1 MPERNLESARQAYR
15 NKDAEASKQ
24 AHHHG
29 TMEKHSPSGEWIK
42 NVVYGGLD
50 GIITTFAVV
59 AGSVGAGLSRQV
71 LLILGFSSLVADA
84 FSMGMGDALS
94 TKAEHQYIQKERD
107 REEWEYDND
116 RDGEEKEMVELY
128 QERGMAEDDARLV
141 ITKMAKYKEFFIDV
155 MMMEEL
161 GLVIPGEDDSPWKD
175 GLVTFLSFIFFG
187 IFPLLSYVIAY
198 SIDDDPNRLF
208 GYSCGVTGCMLFTL
222 GVLKSRVCA
231 VSWYAS
237 GTEVF
242 VLGSFTAGISYVVG
256 WGVEKLLIS

>member
-1 MPERNLESARQAYR
+1 MPERNLQNARQAYLE
-15 NKDAEASKQ
+15 KDSEASRQ
-24 AHHHG
+24 AHHQVS
-29 TMEKHSPSGEWIK
+29 MEKHSHSGEWIK
-42 NVVYGGLD
+42 SVVYGGLD

-59 AGSVGAGLSRQV
+59 AGSVGAGLSREV
-71 LLILGFSSLVADA
+71 LLILGFSSLIADA

-94 TKAEHQYIQKERD
+94 TKAEHQYIQNERD
-107 REEWEYDND
+107 REEWEFDND
-116 RDGEEKEMVELY
+116 REGEEKEMVELY
-128 QERGMAEDDARLV
+128 QERGMDEEDARLV
-141 ITKMAKYKEFFIDV
+141 ITKMAKYKQFFIDV

-161 GLVIPGEDDSPWKD
+161 GLVIPGENDSPWKD

-187 IFPLLSYVIAY
+187 IFPLLSYLIAH
-198 SIDDDPNRLF
+198 SVDDDPNRLF

-242 VLGSFTAGISYVVG
+242 VLGSFTACISYLVG
-256 WGVEKLLIS
+256 WGVERVVV